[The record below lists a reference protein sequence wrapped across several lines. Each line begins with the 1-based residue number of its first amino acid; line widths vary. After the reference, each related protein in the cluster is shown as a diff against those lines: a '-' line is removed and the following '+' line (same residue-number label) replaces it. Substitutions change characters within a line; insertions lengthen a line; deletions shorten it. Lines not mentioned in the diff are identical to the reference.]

1 MKKKIAIIS
10 IIFSVLVGTGIIVSK
25 FLPKGED
32 DVRDT
37 KIDVESA
44 YAEVEPPEG
53 DGPGFSE
60 EELAFIAEKLAEQFP
75 DITEPYDV
83 LEITPHKAIIVK
95 DGQELEVTY

>member
-10 IIFSVLVGTGIIVSK
+10 IIFAVLVSTGIIVSK

-32 DVRDT
+32 DVRET

-60 EELAFIAEKLAEQFP
+60 EELAFIAEQFP

>member
-10 IIFSVLVGTGIIVSK
+10 IIFAVLVGTGIIVSK
-25 FLPKGED
+25 FLPKGE
-32 DVRDT
+32 T